1 MCFWNLSKEDCAAS
15 FWSSQEGRK
24 KGGPFIGDRATFRP
38 GGGLEHRMV
47 GLRMRSFTTVKSQA
61 SLACL
66 NIALPGMLSGAGTED
81 EITCAMY
88 RVGYFYV
95 GLTLNKSSQKY
106 KEQ

>member
-1 MCFWNLSKEDCAAS
+1 M
-15 FWSSQEGRK
+15 
-24 KGGPFIGDRATFRP
+24 
-38 GGGLEHRMV
+38 
-47 GLRMRSFTTVKSQA
+47 TVKSQA